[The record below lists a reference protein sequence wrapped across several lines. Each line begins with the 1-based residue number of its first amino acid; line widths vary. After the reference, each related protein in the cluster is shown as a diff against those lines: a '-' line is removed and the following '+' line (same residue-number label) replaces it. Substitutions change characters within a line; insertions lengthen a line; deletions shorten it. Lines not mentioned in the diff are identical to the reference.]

1 MIILV
6 LLLVSIIQNGLALWC
21 FKCSEF
27 GRTQLC
33 DNIEQIVY
41 HEPSDNN
48 KHCIIGFIDQTIMFR
63 VSFDV
68 ILLLFLNY
76 CPLRYIHQ

>member
-6 LLLVSIIQNGLALWC
+6 LLLSIIQNGLALWC

-41 HEPSDNN
+41 HEQSDNN

-63 VSFDV
+63 VSFN
-68 ILLLFLNY
+68 IIFLLF
-76 CPLRYIHQ
+76 

>member
-1 MIILV
+1 MIISV
-6 LLLVSIIQNGLALWC
+6 LLLITIIQDGLALWC

-27 GRTQLC
+27 GKTQLC

-63 VSFDV
+63 VSFNKS
-68 ILLLFLNY
+68 LLLF
-76 CPLRYIHQ
+76 

>member
-1 MIILV
+1 MIISV
-6 LLLVSIIQNGLALWC
+6 LLLITIIQDGLALWC
-21 FKCSEF
+21 FKCSQF
-27 GRTQLC
+27 GKTQLC

-63 VSFDV
+63 VSFNKM
-68 ILLLFLNY
+68 ILLF
-76 CPLRYIHQ
+76 

>member
-6 LLLVSIIQNGLALWC
+6 LLLSIIHNGLALWC

-27 GRTQLC
+27 GKTQLC
-33 DNIEQIVY
+33 DNIEQVTIY
-41 HEPSDNN
+41 HESNNNNN

-63 VSFDV
+63 VSFNI
-68 ILLLFLNY
+68 ILLLF
-76 CPLRYIHQ
+76 